1 MQYQHE
7 NYTENYEIINRSVT
21 NIELEANVSGV
32 LLNLKI
38 LNLLN
43 FIDSS
48 KSTFKPNAAYPK
60 IGRMVQ
66 FGVRWYF
73 EN

>member
-7 NYTENYEIINRSVT
+7 NYKENYEIINRSVN

-38 LNLLN
+38 FNLLN

-48 KSTFKPNAAYPK
+48 KSTFKPNAVYPK

>member
-7 NYTENYEIINRSVT
+7 NYTENYEIINRNVT
-21 NIELEANVSGV
+21 NIELEVNVSGV

-38 LNLLN
+38 FNLLN

-48 KSTFKPNAAYPK
+48 KSTFKPNAAYPE
-60 IGRMVQ
+60 IGRMMQ
-66 FGVRWYF
+66 FGVTWHF